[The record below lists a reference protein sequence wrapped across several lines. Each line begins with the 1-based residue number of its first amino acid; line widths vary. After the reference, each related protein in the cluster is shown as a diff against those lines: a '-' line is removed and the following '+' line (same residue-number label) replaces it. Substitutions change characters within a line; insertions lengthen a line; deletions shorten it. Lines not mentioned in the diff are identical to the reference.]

1 MKIGWAKGMHFAR
14 LVACHGAAKNVRW
27 GKFMPHP
34 PTLRSWM
41 SVLLLPLGLACCV
54 LTSYAAD
61 PLRVLLVTGGHDY
74 ETNAFHQMFA
84 ENPAIQVEHVA
95 HPAPLTP
102 LRPTHQPPVD
112 VVVLYD
118 LWQDITEES
127 KSDLLAH
134 LRAGRGL
141 VSLHHS
147 IANYQDSPDYRKIIG
162 ARYYLQKMTVD
173 GVEKARSVY
182 LHDVHMK
189 VTLATPDHPVTRGL
203 QDFEIV
209 DETYNLFDVADGVVP
224 LLRTSAASSAP
235 LIGWAKNHGPARVVY
250 LQLGHGSTSY
260 TNPSYRKLVA
270 QAIRWTAPQP

>member
-1 MKIGWAKGMHFAR
+1 
-14 LVACHGAAKNVRW
+14 
-27 GKFMPHP
+27 MPRP
-34 PTLRSWM
+34 LTLRPWM
-41 SVLLLPLGLACCV
+41 SILLLSLGLVSCT
-54 LTSYAAD
+54 LTSYAAE

-74 ETNAFHQMFA
+74 ETNSFHQMFA
-84 ENPAIQVEHVA
+84 ENSAIQVDHVA
-95 HPAPLTP
+95 HPAPLAA
-102 LRPTHQPPVD
+102 LRPAHQPPVD

-147 IANYQDSPDYRKIIG
+147 IANYQEWPEYRQIIG
-162 ARYYLQKMTVD
+162 ARYYLQKMTVN
-173 GVEKARSVY
+173 GVEKARSIF
-182 LHDVHMK
+182 LHDVRMK

-209 DETYNLFDVADGVVP
+209 DETYNLFDVADGVTP
-224 LLRTSAASSAP
+224 LLKTSAASSAP
-235 LIGWAKNHGPARVVY
+235 IIGWAKNYGPARVVY
-250 LQLGHGSTSY
+250 LQLGHGATSY

-270 QAIRWTAPQP
+270 QAIRWSAAKP

>member
-1 MKIGWAKGMHFAR
+1 
-14 LVACHGAAKNVRW
+14 
-27 GKFMPHP
+27 MPHP
-34 PTLRSWM
+34 RHLPSRW
-41 SVLLLPLGLACCV
+41 SVLLITIGLAAFALPTC
-54 LTSYAAD
+54 AAD
-61 PLRVLLVTGGHDY
+61 RLRVLLITGGHDY

-84 ENPAIQVEHVA
+84 DNPAIQVEHIT
-95 HPAPLTP
+95 HPAPLSA

-127 KSDLLAH
+127 KTDLLAH

-147 IANYQDSPDYRKIIG
+147 IANYQEWPEYRRIIG

-189 VTLATPDHPVTRGL
+189 VTLANPAHPVTQGL
-203 QDFEIV
+203 QDFDIV
-209 DETYNLFDVADGVVP
+209 DETYNLFDVSDGVIP
-224 LLRTSAASSAP
+224 LLKTSAPSSAP
-235 LIGWAKNHGPARVVY
+235 VIGWAKNYGPARVVY

-260 TNPSYRKLVA
+260 TNPNYRKLVA
-270 QAIRWTAPQP
+270 QAIRWTATKP